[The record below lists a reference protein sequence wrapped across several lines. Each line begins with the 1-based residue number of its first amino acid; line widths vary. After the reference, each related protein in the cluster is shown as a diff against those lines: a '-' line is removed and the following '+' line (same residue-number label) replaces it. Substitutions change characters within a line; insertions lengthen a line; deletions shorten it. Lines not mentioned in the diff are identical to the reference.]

1 MTKTIIFDESSIF
14 WNKEMDYNQCFLKTR
29 CEYFKDYLKYRGY
42 IYLNRVYEG
51 LGMEWNPDNENI
63 CFRKE
68 NGPVKFTYELNELNT
83 YRFIITQ

>member
-1 MTKTIIFDESSIF
+1 MTKIVIFDENSLF
-14 WNKEMDYNQCFLKTR
+14 WNKNMDYNQCFLMTR
-29 CEYFKDYLKYRGY
+29 CEYFKDYLKYHGY
-42 IYLNRVYEG
+42 IYLNRVYED

-83 YRFIITQ
+83 YRFVITQ